1 MGDQPGI
8 CPLSVTRSLVTV
20 DLKKSIYRFRANPE
34 GEDRAASCRPPS
46 VLAPGS
52 ALGRVATE
60 PYPPS
65 RPRVR
70 IEYREEV
77 SKGSWSGVMT
87 EETKSKPAR
96 FVLATNREVA
106 SEIGVSVA

>member
-1 MGDQPGI
+1 M
-8 CPLSVTRSLVTV
+8 
-20 DLKKSIYRFRANPE
+20 
-34 GEDRAASCRPPS
+34 
-46 VLAPGS
+46 
-52 ALGRVATE
+52 
-60 PYPPS
+60 
-65 RPRVR
+65 

-77 SKGSWSGVMT
+77 SKGSWFGVTT